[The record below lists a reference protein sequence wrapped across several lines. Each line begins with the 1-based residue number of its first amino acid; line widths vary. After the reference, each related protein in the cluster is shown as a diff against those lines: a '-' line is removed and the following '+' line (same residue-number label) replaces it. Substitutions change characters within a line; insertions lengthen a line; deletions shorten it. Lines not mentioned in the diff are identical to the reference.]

1 MNDLEEKSDMTS
13 VMFKIETMVE
23 AIKLLL
29 TFKDE
34 FEYGDKSIKTASFGI
49 TGQSA
54 FWIREQN
61 NLFFKKILLYK
72 VSAVNWDLDG
82 TNQAFK

>member
-1 MNDLEEKSDMTS
+1 MFAIFRLSRFGSKLRVNDLANKSDMTK

-34 FEYGDKSIKTASFGI
+34 FEYGDKSLKAASFAI

-54 FWIREQN
+54 IR
-61 NLFFKKILLYK
+61 FR
-72 VSAVNWDLDG
+72 D
-82 TNQAFK
+82 

>member
-1 MNDLEEKSDMTS
+1 MTK

-34 FEYGDKSIKTASFGI
+34 FEYGDISIKTASFAI

-54 FWIREQN
+54 FRIREQN
-61 NLFFKKILLYK
+61 DLFFNRILLYK
-72 VSAVNWDLDG
+72 VSAVNWDFDG
-82 TNQAFK
+82 TNQACK

>member
-1 MNDLEEKSDMTS
+1 MTK
-13 VMFKIETMVE
+13 VMFKTETTVE

-34 FEYGDKSIKTASFGI
+34 FEYGDKSIKTASFAI

-54 FWIREQN
+54 FRIREQN
-61 NLFFKKILLYK
+61 DLFFNRKLLYK
-72 VSAVNWDLDG
+72 VSAVNWDFDG
-82 TNQAFK
+82 TNQACK